1 MARNSVA
8 FTSHF
13 PAKSQPASHF
23 SSAHNTG
30 ATHNQTRRFTFTYD
44 DLYNCLYRHNEP
56 QLIDI
61 EAFKG
66 QRKTNQTDG
75 DRLKETTNCDAC
87 RSKQGDC
94 AKHKASH
101 SSRKLHVPGQ
111 NEPVKLSYA
120 IASFPEEVQ
129 LCVSSIPGAGCG
141 VCAKQH
147 IPVGTWIGPYE
158 GKLVKCDEIKPTT
171 DTSYMWEIYQEGKLS
186 HYLDASDENTSSW
199 MRFIRCARYREEQN
213 LFSFQYCGNIYY
225 RAFREISV
233 GAELLVWYDEKYP
246 QDMGIPLEVQDMALV
261 DPNGTRLLQEVLAAQ
276 GQIQP
281 TDKLKITS
289 QFPVPVSTQPAVT
302 THAPTKSSSRKSPR
316 TSDNVERPPPTA
328 TKDTHLS
335 WHHKAP
341 IPVASNSPV
350 TTVDTWVRSGRARH
364 SSEPALPMKEERIL
378 IEDCDDEKR
387 FNLSENGEMSLMKC
401 GQCNQSFAQK
411 NMLQIHVCPRM
422 PIRPYTCNYCSE
434 SFSLPNELR
443 THVVT
448 HANDKP
454 FKCGYCSRTFA
465 GATTLNN
472 HIRTHTGE
480 RPFLCEKCGKTFT
493 QASQLSKHQRIP
505 HECTF

>member
-75 DRLKETTNCDAC
+75 DRLKETT
-87 RSKQGDC
+87 SDC

-261 DPNGTRLLQEVLAAQ
+261 DPNGM
-276 GQIQP
+276 
-281 TDKLKITS
+281 S
-289 QFPVPVSTQPAVT
+289 
-302 THAPTKSSSRKSPR
+302 
-316 TSDNVERPPPTA
+316 
-328 TKDTHLS
+328 
-335 WHHKAP
+335 
-341 IPVASNSPV
+341 
-350 TTVDTWVRSGRARH
+350 
-364 SSEPALPMKEERIL
+364 
-378 IEDCDDEKR
+378 KR
-387 FNLSENGEMSLMKC
+387 
-401 GQCNQSFAQK
+401 
-411 NMLQIHVCPRM
+411 
-422 PIRPYTCNYCSE
+422 
-434 SFSLPNELR
+434 
-443 THVVT
+443 
-448 HANDKP
+448 
-454 FKCGYCSRTFA
+454 
-465 GATTLNN
+465 
-472 HIRTHTGE
+472 
-480 RPFLCEKCGKTFT
+480 
-493 QASQLSKHQRIP
+493 
-505 HECTF
+505 